1 MTVNSYVVDGE
12 KMFKD
17 VSPKEKLVKSPEDY
31 VEVTRKEGYIPQG
44 DVTDGQL
51 QPIQ

>member
-17 VSPKEKLVKSPEDY
+17 ISSKDKLVKSPEDY
-31 VEVTRKEGYIPQG
+31 VEVTRKEGYKPQG
-44 DVTDGQL
+44 DLKDGQL